1 MARQIMYFLAFGSF
15 IFTNHAVLDMQ
26 GASMLV
32 VPHVESSVMATD
44 LAGLKVIQ
52 EAGCFECF
60 TTWREAKVKG
70 EVAAS
75 AAILQACIT
84 HKLLSNVLSSH

>member
-1 MARQIMYFLAFGSF
+1 
-15 IFTNHAVLDMQ
+15 
-26 GASMLV
+26 MLV

-52 EAGCFECF
+52 EAGCFDCF

-75 AAILQACIT
+75 AAILQACIC
-84 HKLLSNVLSSH
+84 HKFVPNIFSSHEE

>member
-1 MARQIMYFLAFGSF
+1 
-15 IFTNHAVLDMQ
+15 
-26 GASMLV
+26 MLV

-44 LAGLKVIQ
+44 LAGLKVLQ

-75 AAILQACIT
+75 AAILQACII
-84 HKLLSNVLSSH
+84 HKLLPNIFPSHEE